1 MAERKKR
8 KKNVELFEYEDPL
21 SLPYLT
27 KHGLLGFAKEEKK
40 PMTRN
45 TPRRR
50 KQQKQQK
57 QQSFKKG
64 GLVKKSID
72 GIARKGKTKGK
83 NR

>member
-1 MAERKKR
+1 M
-8 KKNVELFEYEDPL
+8 ELFEDEDPL

-27 KHGLLGFAKEEKK
+27 KHGLLGFAKEDWWKKK

-83 NR
+83 HR